1 MKLEPA
7 TVSLADIR
15 KSAYE
20 ELAKFLLLA
29 VFGEG
34 YGSKFD
40 GADNMLL
47 GITEKSEAEVGE
59 ILKAVVN

>member
-1 MKLEPA
+1 MRNWRTA
-7 TVSLADIR
+7 TIHSFAV
-15 KSAYE
+15 
-20 ELAKFLLLA
+20 LAKILLLA